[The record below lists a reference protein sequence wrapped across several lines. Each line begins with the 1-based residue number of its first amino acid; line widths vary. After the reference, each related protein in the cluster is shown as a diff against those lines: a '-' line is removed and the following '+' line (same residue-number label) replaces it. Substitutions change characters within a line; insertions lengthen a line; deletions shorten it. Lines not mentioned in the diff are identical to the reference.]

1 MENNLGIIDKPMV
14 VSTEE
19 SFEILKIEDLDIK
32 SRVTP
37 AVYDFNF
44 EELETTLN
52 KLLKDYTSLVVTED
66 TLKGSRNAK
75 SELASLRV
83 RIENFR
89 KETKKKGE
97 AATKEFERR
106 CNELKDLVIKAEKP
120 LGESI
125 DVFDE
130 KKREEKR
137 ALANKC
143 IKENVEL
150 FGLREKFAN
159 QMLIKPEYTNVNE
172 SLKAIREDVKKQA
185 EYLKAK
191 QDLEDKDIQT
201 VKDIVIA
208 ENGNINIKIKDDS
221 FVAMVENGSDINDVI
236 KLIKEQAKNIFEQE
250 NKIIE
255 LEPDIA
261 VAKPEPEN
269 LITTEA
275 TELVNMPA
283 IEDDPVYNY
292 FADETIPSDSILEHK
307 ATTIE
312 ESNKS
317 SVPPYQP
324 QPINQNESQAEQRFE
339 VVFKLTGDFSQL
351 RIVSDYLKSSG
362 VDMEVLSQVFLQGE
376 I

>member
-1 MENNLGIIDKPMV
+1 MENNFGIIDEPMV

-97 AATKEFERR
+97 AATKEFEKR

-137 ALANKC
+137 TLANKC

-201 VKDIVIA
+201 VKDTVIA